1 MLITDK
7 TKLKH
12 FSAENRIW
20 QGIPS
25 IERTKKG
32 RMFSVFYSGN
42 IMETNGNYVVL
53 LMSDDDGATWS
64 GPIAAAYVGESGRC
78 FDSNLWLDPLGRLWW
93 EWSVMPICSVWA
105 TVCEEPD
112 AKKLKWDMPKCIGGE
127 VMMNK
132 PIIRSDG
139 SWLFPMA
146 AWCEGVRLSLIH
158 I

>member
-12 FSAENRIW
+12 FSAEKRIW

-64 GPIAAAYVGESGRC
+64 GPIAAAYVGES
-78 FDSNLWLDPLGRLWW
+78 SIP
-93 EWSVMPICSVWA
+93 
-105 TVCEEPD
+105 
-112 AKKLKWDMPKCIGGE
+112 
-127 VMMNK
+127 
-132 PIIRSDG
+132 
-139 SWLFPMA
+139 
-146 AWCEGVRLSLIH
+146 
-158 I
+158 